1 MPLPLGQF
9 RYIASMT
16 DFNTNP
22 EPDRFNL
29 ARFVDAQEGVY
40 STALA
45 ELKSGHKRS
54 HWMWF
59 IFPQVDGLGSSS
71 MSKRF
76 AIRSLDEARE
86 YLNHPVLGPRLRE
99 CCHALLAAPST
110 SPTAIMGHPDDL
122 KLRSSMT
129 LFALVADGHPEFE
142 SVLMKLFGGN
152 KDAETL
158 KILGES
164 V

>member
-1 MPLPLGQF
+1 
-9 RYIASMT
+9 MT
-16 DFNTNP
+16 DSTTNP
-22 EPDRFNL
+22 KPDRFNL

-45 ELKSGHKRS
+45 ELESGQKRS

-76 AIRSLDEARE
+76 AIRSLDEASG

-99 CCHALLAAPST
+99 CCRALLAVPSI
-110 SPTAIMGHPDDL
+110 SATAIMGYPDDL

-129 LFALVADGHPEFE
+129 LFALVADGHPEFD
-142 SVLMKLFGGN
+142 SVLMKFFGGIR
-152 KDAETL
+152 DAETL
-158 KILGES
+158 KLFGRA